1 MRKTESNK
9 LTMYSGV
16 IAVMESNADIYT
28 DTPVIVESLNE
39 FKTVVE
45 QIKNKDMDFKG
56 RTKDETA
63 DKHIKEETLVMLVL
77 KIANALYVLGVR
89 TKNSELQINAKV
101 TKSGLVSARDTL
113 LVNKAMQ
120 ILTFANSYKDS
131 LVNYGIG
138 ETKISE
144 AQTALDEFN
153 AAAGSQ
159 AEEQAGSVASR
170 EELTQFFQKADA
182 LLKDELDP
190 MIEMYEDVD
199 SNFYNSYL
207 AARVIKDLGI
217 GKKSRESLA

>member
-16 IAVMESNADIYT
+16 ITVMESNADIYT
-28 DTPVIVESLNE
+28 DTPVIVESLND
-39 FKTVVE
+39 FKSLVE
-45 QIKNKDMDFKG
+45 QIKNKDLDFRG
-56 RTKDETA
+56 QTKDETA
-63 DKHIKEETLVMLVL
+63 AKLIKEETLVKLVL
-77 KIANALYVLGVR
+77 KIANALYVLGVK

-101 TKSGLVSARDTL
+101 TKSELVNARDTL

-120 ILTFANSYKDS
+120 VLTLANSYKDS
-131 LVNYGIG
+131 LVNYGNT

-144 AQTALDEFN
+144 AQTALNEFN

-159 AEEQAGSVASR
+159 ADEHAGSVASR
-170 EELTQFFQKADA
+170 EELTQLFQKADA
-182 LLKDELDP
+182 LLTHELDP
-190 MIEMYEDVD
+190 MIEMYEDIE

-217 GKKSRESLA
+217 GKRISEPL